1 MKSHCVQLYTGP
13 IRPFIYWHTKERYK
27 SRQPASTR
35 ALVMNSSSQQHM
47 DLLLSLINVKLFNS
61 FDGRPSAS
69 AIVFLFTFH
78 SFCLV
83 FALTCFHSHLLPF
96 SCPFCFP
103 NTCVCVGSPRPCQG
117 THGEVIGMGSLWAS
131 NHEINMDG
139 HE

>member
-1 MKSHCVQLYTGP
+1 MKSHSVQFYTGP
-13 IRPFIYWHTKERYK
+13 IRPFIYWHSKKWYK

-61 FDGRPSAS
+61 FDGRPSACT
-69 AIVFLFTFH
+69 IVFLFGFH
-78 SFCLV
+78 SFFL
-83 FALTCFHSHLLPF
+83 FSLPCFSFSLASFFMPILFSKHLCERRQP
-96 SCPFCFP
+96 S
-103 NTCVCVGSPRPCQG
+103 PCQG

>member
-1 MKSHCVQLYTGP
+1 MKSHSVQFYTGP
-13 IRPFIYWHTKERYK
+13 IRPFIYWHSKKQYK

-47 DLLLSLINVKLFNS
+47 DLLLSLINVKLFNG

-69 AIVFLFTFH
+69 TIVFLFRF
-78 SFCLV
+78 SQFFLV
-83 FALTCFHSHLLPF
+83 FALTCFLSHLLPF
-96 SCPFCFP
+96 SCLFCFP
-103 NTCVCVGSPRPCQG
+103 NTCAHRQPCQS

>member
-1 MKSHCVQLYTGP
+1 MKSHSVQFYTGP
-13 IRPFIYWHTKERYK
+13 IRPFIYWHSKKRDK

-61 FDGRPSAS
+61 FDGRPSTHT
-69 AIVFLFTFH
+69 IVFLFFGFH
-78 SFCLV
+78 SFFLCSLSLV
-83 FALTCFHSHLLPF
+83 FFLTCFLFHAYFVFQTL
-96 SCPFCFP
+96 
-103 NTCVCVGSPRPCQG
+103 VCVGSSSPCQG